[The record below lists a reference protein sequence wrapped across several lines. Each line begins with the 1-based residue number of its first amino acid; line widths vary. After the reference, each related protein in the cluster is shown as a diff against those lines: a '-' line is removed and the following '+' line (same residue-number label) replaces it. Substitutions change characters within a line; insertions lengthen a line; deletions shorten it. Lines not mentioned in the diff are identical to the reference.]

1 MTRSLDPDRTGMT
14 TPELPLVGGFARRR
28 RRKRLFCLYCSRPAD
43 TDDHVPPKVLLE
55 TPYPPNLR
63 VVPACQPCNGGWSS
77 DEDYVVTLLAHI
89 GATSRLQAKVAEG
102 GKVDR
107 SLVGA
112 PRFDDRL
119 VRSLSVTSDGRVAII
134 PEMDRIATVMEKIV
148 MGLHAL
154 RYGHGP
160 DPEAFSCTAVV
171 GPGSEP
177 PPALRV
183 ALWNWPGMKPKR
195 WTTVQA
201 GVFSFVFVKDPSGD
215 APLWCVI
222 NLHETLVVVVRCPA
236 PVVRKC
242 SRLAS
247 PPW

>member
-1 MTRSLDPDRTGMT
+1 MTHSLGPDRTGKT
-14 TPELPLVGGFARRR
+14 TSEFTLAGGFARRG
-28 RRKRLFCLYCSRPAD
+28 RRKPLFCLYCGRPAD
-43 TDDHVPPKVLLE
+43 TYDHVPPKVLLE

-63 VVPACQPCNGGWSS
+63 MVPACQPCNGGWSS
-77 DEDYVVTLLAHI
+77 DEDYVVTVLAYI
-89 GATSRLQAKVAEG
+89 GATSRLQAKAMEG

-112 PRFDDRL
+112 PLFEDRL
-119 VRSLSVTSDGRVAII
+119 IRSLSVTSDGEVAISV
-134 PEMDRIATVMEKIV
+134 EMDRIATVTEKIV

-154 RYGHGP
+154 RYGRGP
-160 DPEAFSCTAVV
+160 EPEAFSCIAVV
-171 GPGSEP
+171 GPGREP
-177 PPALRV
+177 PPALRA
-183 ALWNWPGMKPKR
+183 ALGNWPGMKPKR

-201 GVFSFVFVKDPSGD
+201 GVFGFVFVRAPSGD

-236 PVVRKC
+236 PVVRTGG
-242 SRLAS
+242 RLAS